1 MGLLDK
7 GYELYKKAIP
17 IDTRFYLQSLLGD
30 RTQPLTEK
38 DLTTEELIKINKLI
52 EDNSGTSNDIFGKV
66 DGQTEEGMQYID
78 EYSRYYPP
86 EEGSEEDINNS
97 PRMIDRDLIEKN
109 YGKTQTALGRFAYQ
123 KMPNGQIKIID
134 TYDFNNPEREHIVE
148 YYDSLGPVEKAIMS
162 GTRSLDSLLSPRG
175 VMGAAGEMG
184 MAYIGKDGRPVEI
197 TYDPEELKNKAPKS
211 LL

>member
-7 GYELYKKAIP
+7 GYELWKNTVPMDA
-17 IDTRFYLQSLLGD
+17 RFYLQSLLGD
-30 RTQPLTEK
+30 RAQPLTEK

-66 DGQTEEGMQYID
+66 EGKKSEEGVQYID

-86 EEGSEEDINNS
+86 MKDGEDVVNNLPKRIEEE
-97 PRMIDRDLIEKN
+97 
-109 YGKTQTALGRFAYQ
+109 YGKTQTTLGRFQYE

-134 TYDFNNPEREHIVE
+134 TYDFNNPDREHIVE
-148 YYDSLGPVEKAIMS
+148 YYNNLGPFEKAIMS

-175 VMGAAGEMG
+175 VTGAAGEIG

-197 TYDPEELKNKAPKS
+197 TYDPKKLKK
-211 LL
+211 